1 MARLFCVMGKSASGK
16 DTIYKALAAD
26 ESLKLQT
33 IVPYTTRPVRS
44 GETQG
49 VEYYFT
55 DEENY
60 QKLKAAGRIIEDRAY
75 ETIHGLWRYFTADDG
90 QIDVCD
96 PQANYIV
103 IGTLEA
109 YRQMLAWFGP
119 DILIPVYVEVEDGLR
134 LERALRR
141 ERSQANPRYAEM
153 CRRFLADCEDF
164 SEDKIKEC
172 CIGKRYDNIDLS
184 ECLEQIRADIRLQS
198 GQDCK

>member
-1 MARLFCVMGKSASGK
+1 MGKSASGK

-33 IVPYTTRPVRS
+33 IVPYTTRPIRS

-55 DEENY
+55 EEKNY
-60 QKLKAAGRIIEDRAY
+60 QKLKDDGRIIEARAY

-90 QIDVCD
+90 QINVHD
-96 PQANYIV
+96 PHANYMV

-109 YRQMLAWFGP
+109 YRQMLARFGS

-134 LERALRR
+134 LERALLR
-141 ERSQANPRYAEM
+141 ERAQEKPRYAEM

-172 CIGKRYDNIDLS
+172 CIDKRYDNIDLS
-184 ECLEQIRADIRLQS
+184 ECLEQIRADIRLQI